1 MKTPET
7 CEGPRRLILEDPAV
21 LIGCC
26 AVRLPLGQPADCAAD
41 YPFGLAFRSASD
53 SHRLPAFRR
62 CLPTQPPTLIG
73 VRSTASL
80 PVALRLAPP
89 NNPPAQPS
97 GQPAT
102 YAADRPSGSALVTG
116 LRLAPP
122 ADPSAMPSDEPP
134 ACAFDPSSSSTFQ
147 PASSFR
153 LRPTFRSCLRT
164 QPPTLIG
171 RCIRGL
177 RLVSTSGLRL
187 QSTFGCAFGSATDRR
202 REPTFQLRLPDG
214 LRLAPTANLP
224 ALPSKQLPTHANRFA
239 LGAAVRS
246 TVDLRHRSTVRPC
259 L

>member
-1 MKTPET
+1 LRRPATV
-7 CEGPRRLILEDPAV
+7 GPTRGLRR
-21 LIGCC
+21 
-26 AVRLPLGQPADCAAD
+26 RLPLRPRLPIGLRLASIASLPAL
-41 YPFGLAFRSASD
+41 PSNSTSD
-53 SHRLPAFRR
+53 SHRR
-62 CLPTQPPTLIG
+62 QIHG
-73 VRSTASL
+73 
-80 PVALRLAPP
+80 
-89 NNPPAQPS
+89 QPS
-97 GQPAT
+97 CRSPAC
-102 YAADRPSGSALVTG
+102 AFDRPSGPAFLSTCGLRRRPTLRPRLLTG

-177 RLVSTSGLRL
+177 RLVPTGGLRL
-187 QSTFGCAFGSATDRR
+187 QSTFGCAFGPATDRR
-202 REPTFQLRLPDG
+202 RVPTFQLRLPDG